1 MPLSSRDRRLDRTIL
16 QYMMDGSEHCV
27 SDLRVTF
34 PSASR
39 QQLTG
44 SLSRLRS
51 KGMVVSQD
59 GPRFRSY
66 RLSPE
71 LMPDD
76 RIGPQIP
83 CDDGADNTPRIGGD
97 DRTMGG

>member
-1 MPLSSRDRRLDRTIL
+1 MALSSRDRRLDRTIME
-16 QYMMDGSEHCV
+16 YMMDGSEHCV
-27 SDLRVTF
+27 SDLRSTF

-44 SLSRLRS
+44 SLLRLKS
-51 KGMVVSQD
+51 KGMVVSYD
-59 GPRFRSY
+59 GPVFRTY

-71 LMPDD
+71 LMHNE
-76 RIGPQIP
+76 RIGPQVQ
-83 CDDGADNTPRIGGD
+83 CDDGGDSPSVVRAD